1 MGAPLVGS
9 VLVVVRKRR
18 LVAAFGSSPTQVR
31 QLARGLARDVVQA
44 GAVAQE
50 ARQDV
55 EVDLVDPAALEE
67 LRAVEGE
74 KILFA
79 PSVPSTPTRIAG
91 RESSWG
97 PQYT

>member
-1 MGAPLVGS
+1 
-9 VLVVVRKRR
+9 

-67 LRAVEGE
+67 LRAG
-74 KILFA
+74 
-79 PSVPSTPTRIAG
+79 RG
-91 RESSWG
+91 REDPFRPVGAVDADSDRG
-97 PQYT
+97 PRIVMGSEYT